1 MMKHEFLKEKA
12 ESLKKKALPVVT
24 GAALAVSSCVPVL
37 ASDAGASST
46 TLTSVETALD
56 GTFTAVGNSMINMVT
71 KVLPVALPVMG
82 ALVLVN
88 FGIKAFKSVTNK
100 A

>member
-1 MMKHEFLKEKA
+1 MMKHELLKEKA
-12 ESLKKKALPVVT
+12 DSLKKKALPVVT

-37 ASDAGASST
+37 AAEESSA
-46 TLTSVETALD
+46 TLTKVETALNS
-56 GTFTAVGNSMINMVT
+56 TFTAVGDSMISMVT

>member
-37 ASDAGASST
+37 ASDAGSST
-46 TLTSVETALD
+46 TLTSVEAALD

>member
-1 MMKHEFLKEKA
+1 MMKHELLKEKA

-24 GAALAVSSCVPVL
+24 GAALAVSSCIPVL
-37 ASDAGASST
+37 ASDSGST

-56 GTFTAVGNSMINMVT
+56 STFTAVGNSMVNMVT